1 MNPPTRPD
9 AYTPSEENSDRRLVE
24 RMRGGDDRAL
34 GQFYDRW
41 ARVVY
46 ALILQIVHD
55 QDDADDVLEAT
66 FYQAWREAG
75 RYAPDRGTVPTW
87 ILMIARSRALDRVRA
102 KRRRREEPLTPSA
115 TGNLD
120 NVAAEAPSADV
131 AEVADQRSRVAEA
144 VRTLPAEQRE
154 VVELAYFGGLS
165 QSEIADKIGQPL
177 GTVKTRTRLAGQKL
191 RERLAVLRQPHDER
205 AP

>member
-24 RMRGGDDRAL
+24 RMKGGDDRAL